1 MSIFASAARCIT
13 SLANLGQQGAGLG
26 LDFGGWSGS
35 EPGAEG
41 YAATATNTAADLGS
55 FGAAIGG
62 KVMSRYIKNMSQG
75 DLIQMQA
82 RMGGKE
88 GVNDFAKAASIISW
102 TITTVQLL
110 QLTTGFG
117 TPYDGASLKT
127 GSQQFTSLAGQLKS
141 ALPDTGWEGDAS
153 EAYADLDTALQSV
166 AQKMADLDSQLAAL
180 VKNQGEWVTHMQLAF
195 GILNDLLT
203 TALIIEL
210 ILTVAVPAPAG
221 PAVAKI
227 FAITVA
233 SLGISAAVAFLGTLL
248 GYSIENGKKADALAD
263 SYAQLVAGIVQ
274 NDSVAQSAV
283 SVVGGSTVSS
293 FEAISAGLSTASAI
307 AGGPPVASPAAPA
320 GERAEQRV
328 RQDAQLSAAGP
339 GGAAAPAA
347 PAADYASPSTP
358 TGTMPTLVQAAAMS
372 GQSTN
377 LSGRVSQPDT
387 LVNQARGQLRQL
399 AQTDAQEREPVRP
412 ELVGEE
418 AAPAGGAVGAGAAE
432 RAPIAVAP
440 ARSEESLQPSGIQ

>member
-26 LDFGGWSGS
+26 LDFSGWSGS
-35 EPGAEG
+35 TPGAEG

-62 KVMSRYIKNMSQG
+62 RVIAQNFKSLSTGAKFDTI
-75 DLIQMQA
+75 A
-82 RMGGKE
+82 RMGGEK
-88 GVNDFAKAASIISW
+88 GVNDFGKAVSIISW

-117 TPYDGASLKT
+117 TPYDGAALQT
-127 GSQQFTSLAGQLKS
+127 GSQQFTSLAGQLQS
-141 ALPDTGWEGDAS
+141 ALPDSGWVGDAS
-153 EAYADLDTALQSV
+153 QAYADLDAALQSA
-166 AQKMADLDSQLAAL
+166 AQQMAELDSQLAAL

-195 GILNDLLT
+195 SILNGLLT

-233 SLGISAAVAFLGTLL
+233 SLGISAAVSFLGTLL

-263 SYAQLVAGIVQ
+263 SYAALVAGIVQ
-274 NDSVAQSAV
+274 NDSVARATVTVAGQSNSA
-283 SVVGGSTVSS
+283 VSS
-293 FEAISAGLSTASAI
+293 FEAISAGLSGPSVTAGAP
-307 AGGPPVASPAAPA
+307 AVAPPAADRAQQRVPGDVAAPAAPPA
-320 GERAEQRV
+320 
-328 RQDAQLSAAGP
+328 P
-339 GGAAAPAA
+339 AAPAA
-347 PAADYASPSTP
+347 PAYAPASAP

-372 GQSTN
+372 GTN
-377 LSGRVSQPDT
+377 LSGRVAQPES
-387 LVNQARGQLRQL
+387 LVNQAKAQVRQL
-399 AQTDAQEREPVRP
+399 AQPDPQEDAAVPANEVHTDE
-412 ELVGEE
+412 
-418 AAPAGGAVGAGAAE
+418 GAGTSRAAQGTE
-432 RAPIAVAP
+432 RAPIGATPGATAP
-440 ARSEESLQPSGIQ
+440 ADQPSLSQRSA